1 MTDAPAGALPSL
13 ATSAISSAAARGPTT
28 LRTRLTMVVV
38 FVAAIAIAAALVALR
53 IGLTSRLQ
61 TGLQRSQQARID
73 RIVTSAIE
81 TQNLPADE
89 PFAQVW
95 VRSPEG
101 IWKFINQ
108 TPAFERAQL
117 LSGAQL
123 QLASTQALTIDTT
136 LPALGGR
143 ARLLAQPHRIGDVD
157 VVIVVGSSLSELD
170 RTRDLLV
177 ASLTV
182 GGAGLVALSAFGA
195 WLLAGAVLRPVQ
207 RMTDEAALIATSA
220 SAATLK
226 RRLDLPKR
234 HDEIAHLG
242 ATFNDLLERVEG
254 AVQRERDFVDDAS
267 HELRTPLSI
276 LRGELE
282 LAAAEAADP
291 HTINDPEK
299 TTLLLGRLST
309 EVDRLGRLAEDLL
322 VLARARSQQ
331 SAPPTSLELLSLV
344 TAVAGRLSHGRR
356 TKPVEVDGDSVRVLW
371 RADHAERVLTN
382 LLDNATRFATTKV
395 RVHIESTEAEAIIR
409 VGDDGQG
416 FAPDFLPKAF
426 ERFAIADRART
437 RSGTGLGLAIVNELI
452 DTAGGTVEAGTSD
465 LGGAEVTITLPREV
479 VAPAPAMPALPGSAT
494 AALSRSERRRA

>member
-1 MTDAPAGALPSL
+1 MTDAPGGALPAL
-13 ATSAISSAAARGPTT
+13 ANSASSALSSAASRGPTT

-38 FVAAIAIAAALVALR
+38 FVAAIAIAAALIALR
-53 IGLTSRLQ
+53 VGLTSRLQ
-61 TGLQRSQQARID
+61 TSLQRSQQARID

-81 TQNLPADE
+81 TQNLPPDE

-95 VRSPEG
+95 VRSEG
-101 IWKFINQ
+101 VWKFINQ

-220 SAATLK
+220 SSATLK

-291 HTINDPEK
+291 CTTTDPEK

-322 VLARARSQQ
+322 VLARARSQH
-331 SAPPTSLELLSLV
+331 STPSTPVELLSLV

-356 TKPVEVDGDSVRVLW
+356 TKPVEVDGESVRVMW

-382 LLDNATRFATTKV
+382 LLDNATRFANTKV
-395 RVHIESTEAEAIIR
+395 RVQIESTDTHAIIR

-416 FAPDFLPKAF
+416 FAPEFLPRAF

-452 DTAGGTVEAGTSD
+452 DTAGGTVEAGTSE
-465 LGGAEVTITLPREV
+465 LGGAEVTITLPIETPVTRSTPPEST
-479 VAPAPAMPALPGSAT
+479 AP
-494 AALSRSERRRA
+494 LSRAERRRA